1 MRARLGEIVENLE
14 RQDKWYRLDNSADL
28 YPMSITRTTQSLF
41 RLSAEMDSYVDG
53 ENLQSALVH
62 VLPRFPTFA
71 VQLRRGL
78 FRYYFDSNDQDPVVF
93 ADDGILLKNIDFIK
107 NNRYLFRVCYYKKRI
122 SVDFFH
128 GLCDGSAALEFLK
141 SLVYQYLD
149 ECGAAVPSHDGVK
162 VVGEEIPLAEFE
174 DSTMKYYSNYNLFG
188 GVVGKMAG
196 KNCFGLH
203 GKRFKALG
211 YGLIQG
217 YMKADE
223 LKVLAKKYDCT
234 VTVLIAALALLS
246 IAKVFVKSDTNKDI
260 VAAIPINLRKIFPS
274 TTLYNFT
281 TITKVSVNPAYTKP
295 DLAEYVKLVK
305 NQLAEGV
312 GNKQELAEKMALS
325 SFMSHN
331 WFMQILPVGLKTFF
345 IKFPKFITNKTKQ
358 TLIISNLGVVKLPV
372 WMRRHVNRFAF
383 NINISQKCPNNMG
396 VVTFNGIT
404 TISFTRMLVAT
415 DFERTFFTTLIEEGV
430 NVEVISNLRE
440 GKR

>member
-1 MRARLGEIVENLE
+1 
-14 RQDKWYRLDNSADL
+14 
-28 YPMSITRTTQSLF
+28 MSITRTTQSLF
-41 RLSAEMDSYVDG
+41 RLSVELDSYVDG

-62 VLPRFPTFA
+62 MLPRFPTFA

-78 FRYYFDSNDQDPVVF
+78 FRYYFDSNDLEPLVF
-93 ADDGILLKNIDFIK
+93 PDDGILLKNIDFVK

-149 ECGAAVPSHDGVK
+149 ECGSSQPEHDDIK
-162 VVGEEIPLAEFE
+162 VVGEEVPPAELE
-174 DSTMKYYSNYNLFG
+174 DSTMKYYTNYSLFG

-196 KNCFGLH
+196 KNCFGLR
-203 GKRFKALG
+203 GKKFKALG

-217 YMKADE
+217 YMDASALKA
-223 LKVLAKKYDCT
+223 LAKKYDCT
-234 VTVLIAALALLS
+234 VTVLIASLALLS
-246 IAKVFVKSDTNKDI
+246 IAKVFVNADTSKDI

-281 TITKVSVNPAYTKP
+281 TITKVAVNPAYTKP
-295 DLAEYVKLVK
+295 ELIEYVKLVK

-345 IKFPKFITNKTKQ
+345 IKLPKFITTKTKQ
-358 TLIISNLGVVKLPV
+358 TLIISNLGVVKLPE
-372 WMRRHVNRFAF
+372 WMKKFVNRFSF
-383 NINISQKCPNNMG
+383 NINISQKCPNNIG
-396 VVTFNGIT
+396 VATYNGIT
-404 TISFTRMLVAT
+404 AISFTRMLVST
-415 DFERTFFTTLIEEGV
+415 EFEKAFFSTLVEEGV
-430 NVEVISNLRE
+430 NVEVVSNLRE